1 MDLTIQIFFDGG
13 WHDAALVQL
22 DHAERGY
29 KSPSRIG
36 YEIQYFVDFGA
47 VPLADEHPVRGLQAY
62 SVAAPIDLD
71 DRSADTWPAFLLDFI
86 PQGRQAKRIAE
97 FLKISPDAPSSQIEL
112 LKRSAGSPVGNLR
125 IKEAYTLEA
134 ERVRELGRVGVT
146 MEAILARDPTFLEV
160 ADHFSMLASGSNGLQ
175 GDWPKVAMTQS
186 TDGLWYPNSM
196 VNDGDASAF
205 VIAKLLRSGEP
216 TDKRILEAEAGY
228 SKVAKE
234 FGLDVHDVNT
244 YGDGVLVIPRFDR
257 EVSTDG
263 LVRYGQESLISALGI
278 AEFGVR
284 GRHETYLKL
293 VQEISADPLRDT
305 IEYILRDILNLAMGN
320 PDNHGRNTALR
331 KFPDGTVRL
340 SPLFDFAPMRIDA
353 SSIPRATL
361 WECMRKSNQDSNPDW
376 REVCL
381 AVASPMVPAEELMEA
396 LSAKEDLLREL
407 PEIARRN
414 GVPES
419 VIEHVIVKNEEMADG
434 VAKLKNAPSY
444 G

>member
-1 MDLTIQIFFDGG
+1 MDLTIQIFFNGE
-13 WHDAALVQL
+13 WHDAAIVAL
-22 DHAERGY
+22 ERAQAGY
-29 KSPSRIG
+29 TSPAKVSYDIS
-36 YEIQYFVDFGA
+36 YFVEFGA
-47 VPLADEHPVRGLQAY
+47 EPFSDGTPVRGLQAY
-62 SVAAPIDLD
+62 SVAAPIDLE
-71 DRSADTWPAFLLDFI
+71 DRSTDTWPPFLLDFL

-97 FLKISPDAPSSQIEL
+97 FLKIPPDAPSSQIEL

-125 IKEAYTLEA
+125 VKEAHVLET
-134 ERVRELGRVGVT
+134 ERVRELGRIGVT

-186 TDGLWYPNSM
+186 KDGLWYPNSM
-196 VNDGDASAF
+196 VEDADARAF
-205 VIAKLLRSGEP
+205 VIAKLLRSSEP
-216 TDKRILEAEAGY
+216 TDKRILDSEAGY

-234 FGLDVHDVNT
+234 FGLDVHGVNT

-257 EVSTDG
+257 EVSREG
-263 LVRYGQESLISALGI
+263 LVRYGQESLTSAVGL
-278 AEFGVR
+278 AEFGAR

-293 VQEISADPLRDT
+293 IQDVSGDPFQDT
-305 IEYILRDILNLAMGN
+305 VEYILRDILNLTMGN

-331 KFPDGTVRL
+331 KYPDGTVRL
-340 SPLFDFAPMRIDA
+340 SPLFDFAPMRMDA
-353 SSIPRATL
+353 SAIPRATV

-376 REVCL
+376 RLVCE
-381 AVASPMVPAEELMEA
+381 AVASPAVPAEDLMAA
-396 LSAKEDLLREL
+396 LAEKEDLLREL

-414 GVPES
+414 GVPDS
-419 VIEHVIVKNEEMADG
+419 VIEHVITKTEEMADG